1 MDSQDITVPVPAD
14 RVTEFYRWFAD
25 WREGTLP
32 TVPTTGLQESPAPVV
47 GPEVSVDADARFAA
61 AVKWWR
67 SLRPNERGI
76 WGLWIEAAPKLL
88 TADEIVK
95 ALGLKGPRDIPGS
108 LSWSDR
114 KGQKVG
120 FKVNWHFEYDPA
132 TGAPLYG
139 LRDVEELSAD
149 EYADLLRRA
158 RAEAEA

>member
-1 MDSQDITVPVPAD
+1 MDIQEITVPVPAD
-14 RVTEFYRWFAD
+14 RVAEFYRWFAD
-25 WREGTLP
+25 WHEGTLP
-32 TVPTTGLQESPAPVV
+32 AVPTAGLRGATAPVV
-47 GPEVSVDADARFAA
+47 ETVVSVDADARFAA

-88 TADEIVK
+88 AADEIVK
-95 ALGLKGPRDIPGS
+95 ALRLNGPRDIPGS
-108 LSWSDR
+108 VSWSDR

-120 FKVNWHFEYDPA
+120 FKVSWRFDYDPA
-132 TGAPLYG
+132 TGAPVYG
-139 LRDVEELSAD
+139 LRDVDDLSAV